1 MLIMKHS
8 DRRAFLNHYHPRDI
22 DIDME
27 WTVCGLDPDVELMRT
42 VSQHI
47 RWMDKRR
54 PRRLAAEEKKRI
66 EGYPELK
73 EALKKLPEAS
83 AEHARTRSPDLL
95 ALQRYDLPGAGG

>member
-1 MLIMKHS
+1 MSEEQRMLIMKHS

-27 WTVCGLDPDVELMRT
+27 WTVCGLDADVELMRT

-54 PRRLAAEEKKRI
+54 PRRLAAEEKKRGVSGA
-66 EGYPELK
+66 ERGSQ
-73 EALKKLPEAS
+73 EAA
-83 AEHARTRSPDLL
+83 
-95 ALQRYDLPGAGG
+95 